1 MKIKNKRYLK
11 AKVISSKMQN
21 SVVVLIE
28 RFIKHNLY
36 KKFLKRT
43 TKIHVHDERNECVKG
58 DIIEICETRPIS
70 KTKSWKMVRIIEKSN
85 VL

>member
-1 MKIKNKRYLK
+1 MKNKRYLK

>member
-1 MKIKNKRYLK
+1 MIKKNKRYLK
-11 AKVISSKMQN
+11 AKVISSKMQK

-28 RFIKHNLY
+28 RFVKHDLY
-36 KKFLKRT
+36 KKFMRKT
-43 TKIHVHDERNECVKG
+43 TKIHVHDEKNECVKG

-70 KTKSWKMVRIIEKSN
+70 KTKSWKMVRVIEKSN